1 MPVPVNANK
10 MKKFL
15 PIIIGL
21 VIGVGVSTALIYSHD
36 EQVAYGDD
44 NVGWWNSFVAG
55 SDNDLFDWRTVFAPT
70 DPSKKGKNLYNLIYK
85 KVTRDSSKDALK
97 EVAKNFGMTPE
108 QARAAINGTLA
119 TVFNS
124 SKHSQMTQ
132 ADAARVI
139 SKIQTNFADLAELF
153 QVQKE
158 IETQVAPTEMFAN
171 GDLSDSGFDLVY
183 DLSLIEDVLFLKKSP
198 VTVGGVYE
206 DAFTAPLS
214 PAVELKTKQNAYV
227 PNEFEVA
234 YLPLNDVNGGSIDIT
249 KKEIALGSE
258 KKIKPEVLIQDICN
272 TDNGL
277 ANALKSYSKDKDN
290 NVGGENPEAQNDNGD
305 ADNKNDKNDKNNNEN
320 AANAAKNI
328 TGGVNPA
335 PADNWGSQWCAG
347 INDSSV
353 FAGIGASGFGT
364 LGGSQNNYIVGGNDS
379 TYSSNLVN
387 TKASVCFDVKLIPKV
402 VSSYMQGQS
411 CILCEIQKINEYM
424 AKTMNHSL
432 IPNKATGNL
441 MESAKCKQSVSVPL
455 INLQFITIWNP
466 VPTPSNDKLIF
477 GRNIL
482 EEWNNYIKTYEPE
495 LVNKLSFDS
504 PNRPD
509 LTDGF
514 NNKLQEQIGAQNQ
527 TQSERGD
534 AIRKIK
540 AKAASEAN
548 SNVQSDDLSNDINN
562 NMIYSRNVLQE
573 MNQMNSLFKNF
584 KDTFSKMTTDALQ
597 KTVSKP
603 NTN

>member
-1 MPVPVNANK
+1 
-10 MKKFL
+10 
-15 PIIIGL
+15 
-21 VIGVGVSTALIYSHD
+21 
-36 EQVAYGDD
+36 
-44 NVGWWNSFVAG
+44 VAG
-55 SDNDLFDWRTVFAPT
+55 GSVDIA
-70 DPSKKGKNLYNLIYK
+70 
-85 KVTRDSSKDALK
+85 KD
-97 EVAKNFGMTPE
+97 
-108 QARAAINGTLA
+108 
-119 TVFNS
+119 
-124 SKHSQMTQ
+124 
-132 ADAARVI
+132 
-139 SKIQTNFADLAELF
+139 
-153 QVQKE
+153 
-158 IETQVAPTEMFAN
+158 
-171 GDLSDSGFDLVY
+171 
-183 DLSLIEDVLFLKKSP
+183 
-198 VTVGGVYE
+198 
-206 DAFTAPLS
+206 
-214 PAVELKTKQNAYV
+214 
-227 PNEFEVA
+227 
-234 YLPLNDVNGGSIDIT
+234 
-249 KKEIALGSE
+249 EIAIGSE
-258 KKIKPEVLIQDICN
+258 KKIKPEILIQDICD

-277 ANALKSYSKDKDN
+277 ANALNNYTGDKISGT
-290 NVGGENPEAQNDNGD
+290 GGENPDAQNDNGD

-328 TGGVNPA
+328 TGGVSPA
-335 PADNWGSQWCAG
+335 PADTWGSQWCAG

-364 LGGSQNNYIVGGNDS
+364 LGGAQNNYIVGGNDS

-402 VSSYMQGQS
+402 VSSYMQDQS

-424 AKTMNHSL
+424 AKTMNHTL

-540 AKAASEAN
+540 AKAAAEAN
-548 SNVQSDDLSNDINN
+548 SNVQSDDLTNDINN

>member
-1 MPVPVNANK
+1 

-21 VIGVGVSTALIYSHD
+21 VIGVGISTGLIYSHN

-70 DPSKKGKNLYNLIYK
+70 DPSKKGNNLYNLIYK

-97 EVAKNFGMTPE
+97 EVAKNFGLTPE

-124 SKHSQMTQ
+124 SKHSQITQ
-132 ADAARVI
+132 ANAAKVI
-139 SKIQTNFADLAELF
+139 AKIQNNFADLAELF

-158 IETQVAPTEMFAN
+158 IETQVAPTEIFAN

-198 VTVGGVYE
+198 VTVGGIYQ
-206 DAFTAPLS
+206 DAYTSPLD
-214 PAVELKTKQNAYV
+214 PAIELKTKQNAYI
-227 PNEFEVA
+227 PNEFNVA
-234 YLPLNDVNGGSIDIT
+234 TLPLTDGAAAQNTLNNVN
-249 KKEIALGSE
+249 KNEIKLGTD
-258 KKIKPEVLIQDICN
+258 KKIQPEVLAQDVCD

-277 ANALKSYSKDKDN
+277 SNALNTYTGSN
-290 NVGGENPEAQNDNGD
+290 
-305 ADNKNDKNDKNNNEN
+305 ADNKNAGAIDGAGGDKVNGTPDDNGGGIPDEKNADAK
-320 AANAAKNI
+320 AATIKK
-328 TGGVNPA
+328 VEPA
-335 PADNWGSQWCAG
+335 PASDWSKPWCDG
-347 INDSSV
+347 ISEPGV
-353 FAGIGASGFGT
+353 FAGIGASGFGS
-364 LGGSQNNYIVGGNDS
+364 LGGAQNNYIVGGNA
-379 TYSSNLVN
+379 TANYSSNLVN
-387 TKASVCFDVKLIPKV
+387 AKASVCFDVKLISKV

-411 CILCEIQKINEYM
+411 CILCEVQKINEYM
-424 AKTMNHSL
+424 AKTLSHSF

-441 MESAKCKQSVSVPL
+441 MESAKCKQSLSVPY
-455 INLQFITIWNP
+455 INLQFIVIWNP
-466 VPTPSNDKLIF
+466 IPTPSNDKLIF

-482 EEWNNYIKTYEPE
+482 EEWNKYIKTYEPG
-495 LVNKLSFDS
+495 LVDKLSFDS

-509 LTDGF
+509 LTDSF
-514 NNKLQEQIGAQNQ
+514 NNKLQEQIGSQNQ

-534 AIRKIK
+534 AIRRIK
-540 AKAASEAN
+540 AQAAAEAN
-548 SNVQSDDLSNDINN
+548 FNVQSADVANDINN
-562 NMIYSRNVLQE
+562 SMIYSRNVLQE
-573 MNQMNSLFKNF
+573 MNQMNSLLKNF
-584 KDTFSKMTTDALQ
+584 KETFKKMTTDALQ
-597 KTVSKP
+597 PTVSKP